1 MNMRKE
7 EIIRNEMDN
16 IICKISY
23 TEDGAPVVSITGRH
37 CATDI
42 ILRPGVKPE
51 VIHR

>member
-1 MNMRKE
+1 MKKE
-7 EIIRNEMDN
+7 ETIRNEMNN

-23 TEDGAPVVSITGRH
+23 TDDGDTMVSIIGRH

-42 ILRPGVKPE
+42 ILRPGMKPE

>member
-1 MNMRKE
+1 MKKE
-7 EIIRNEMDN
+7 ETIRNAMDN

-23 TEDGAPVVSITGRH
+23 TEGGDPVVSITGRH